1 MKRRR
6 PGQIC
11 AFFIFVLIFYNFGW
25 KKEKSH
31 FPKGCTLIPCAFRC
45 FWIIIRGK
53 IFFGILGPFGI
64 NTVCVM
70 VECTSR
76 PGEEDLSVRAA
87 GRRLRPCNPDEVYL
101 SKIERGG

>member
-1 MKRRR
+1 ML
-6 PGQIC
+6 
-11 AFFIFVLIFYNFGW
+11 FFVSGSLS
-25 KKEKSH
+25 EK
-31 FPKGCTLIPCAFRC
+31 
-45 FWIIIRGK
+45 K

-64 NTVCVM
+64 KYIGVM

-87 GRRLRPCNPDEVYL
+87 GRGSRPCNPDEVYL